1 MSIFEKDEISS
12 LFAEVED
19 EPEQKPKPVTS
30 SLFGDDDEELENNT
44 EDDDDVEDASL
55 FSDDD
60 DSGNSDDTAEEDLEQ
75 DDDDGEK
82 VKKGRKPKG
91 TPTPFGKAY
100 KTLIKN
106 SDQEFLVYEGEE
118 DREDYSEKEFI
129 ELVNQST
136 AHNVE
141 KYVDATLNNI
151 IDSFSPSVQKIIKS
165 ELRGVKVKD
174 IIEDLKE
181 YEEIESLP
189 ENPSNEEKEFL
200 VKKFYKELAKEK
212 GKNEA
217 WVTKQVER
225 IIDGDDLEEEFEDA
239 KKHFDAVIEDRI
251 AKKAEAKQK
260 EEQEKL
266 AFKQYHAHLVNEV
279 LKEDDLFGI
288 KLTKKHKD
296 IIASTLASFRVRN
309 TDKKEKMGLTAQIDA
324 LIHAQDKKTAYKT
337 LALMSLAAVNPEGM
351 IEVLNTNSETK
362 VTKEAVKQL
371 KIADK
376 DIVRTSEK
384 KKPLP
389 SNKKSNSIFG

>member
-1 MSIFEKDEISS
+1 MSIFEKDEMSS
-12 LFAEVED
+12 LFAEIED
-19 EPEQKPKPVTS
+19 EPEVKSKIPTN
-30 SLFGDDDEELENNT
+30 SLFGDDDEDNEENPDT
-44 EDDDDVEDASL
+44 DDAVEDASL

-60 DSGNSDDTAEEDLEQ
+60 DAGNSDDPDEEDLEE
-75 DDDDGEK
+75 DDEDGDK

-91 TPTPFGKAY
+91 TPTAFGKAY
-100 KTLIKN
+100 KTLIKK

-118 DREDYSEKEFI
+118 DREDYSEQEFI

-181 YEEIESLP
+181 YEEIEAIP
-189 ENPSNEEKEFL
+189 ENPTNEDKEFL

-225 IIDGDDLEEEFEDA
+225 IIDGDDLDEEFEDA
-239 KKHFDAVIEDRI
+239 KKHFDNVIEKRI
-251 AKKAEAKQK
+251 AQKAELKQK

-351 IEVLNTNSETK
+351 IEVLNNNSETK
-362 VTKEAVKQL
+362 VTADAVRQL
-371 KIADK
+371 KIAGK
-376 DIVRTSEK
+376 DIVRTTEK
-384 KKPLP
+384 KKPV
-389 SNKKSNSIFG
+389 SKKPTSIFG

>member
-1 MSIFEKDEISS
+1 MSIFEKDEMSS
-12 LFAEVED
+12 LFAEIED
-19 EPEQKPKPVTS
+19 EPEVKSKIPTN
-30 SLFGDDDEELENNT
+30 SLFGDDDEDNEENPDT
-44 EDDDDVEDASL
+44 DDAVEDVSL

-60 DSGNSDDTAEEDLEQ
+60 DVGNSDDTDEEDLDE
-75 DDDDGEK
+75 DDEDGDK

-91 TPTPFGKAY
+91 TPTAFGKAY
-100 KTLIKN
+100 KTLIKK

-118 DREDYSEKEFI
+118 DREDYSEQEFI

-189 ENPSNEEKEFL
+189 ENPTNEDKEFL

-225 IIDGDDLEEEFEDA
+225 IIDGDDLDEEFEDA
-239 KKHFDAVIEDRI
+239 KKHFDNVIEKRI
-251 AKKAEAKQK
+251 AQKAELKQK

-351 IEVLNTNSETK
+351 IEVLNNNSETR
-362 VTKEAVKQL
+362 VTAGAVRQL
-371 KIADK
+371 KIAGK
-376 DIVRTSEK
+376 DTVRTTEK
-384 KKPLP
+384 KKPV
-389 SNKKSNSIFG
+389 SKKPTSIFG